1 MLDKTSSGQPA
12 QSAALQDAADLLQAL
27 ESLREEIGTI
37 ADDIIDVLREAGV
50 TPAQEPAQA
59 PKSN

>member
-1 MLDKTSSGQPA
+1 MLDKTSSGQPE

-37 ADDIIDVLREAGV
+37 ADDIIDVLRGAGV
-50 TPAQEPAQA
+50 TPAQEPVQTPKA
-59 PKSN
+59 P

>member
-1 MLDKTSSGQPA
+1 MMWLFRS
-12 QSAALQDAADLLQAL
+12 LLIL
-27 ESLREEIGTI
+27 GSI

>member
-1 MLDKTSSGQPA
+1 MPDKTSTKQPE
-12 QSAALQDAADLLQAL
+12 QSVELQDAANLLQAL

-50 TPAQEPAQA
+50 TPAQA
-59 PKSN
+59 PKSP